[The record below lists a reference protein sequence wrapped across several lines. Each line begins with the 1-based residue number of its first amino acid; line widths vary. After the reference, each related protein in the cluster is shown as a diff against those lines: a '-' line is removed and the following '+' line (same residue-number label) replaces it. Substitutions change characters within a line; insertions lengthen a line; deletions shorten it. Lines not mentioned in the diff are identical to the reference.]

1 MKIKWADCL
10 LPAAAELS
18 RFSFSLAYPRP
29 QQLGAV
35 RLRRP
40 YSHRSWTPSFLLA
53 QKSAQQIKWLDYNE
67 NLTAIK
73 RGWNIAFES
82 RRDERT
88 FIFSCCNSLG
98 NLLGRRQLSTFC
110 TRSFLEMA
118 LSPFL
123 SAWTEKLVSKP
134 SLHSSICLLGLLSK
148 LCWHFMITSSGT
160 WNSEARWIQ

>member
-1 MKIKWADCL
+1 MSWLFAPRCCWVVSL
-10 LPAAAELS
+10 FFLSRLSQAPAAGSCKTETALFTQKLDSEFFIGS
-18 RFSFSLAYPRP
+18 KICTANIVVSLQSKLNCNQERM
-29 QQLGAV
+29 
-35 RLRRP
+35 
-40 YSHRSWTPSFLLA
+40 W
-53 QKSAQQIKWLDYNE
+53 
-67 NLTAIK
+67 
-73 RGWNIAFES
+73 WNIAFES

-88 FIFSCCNSLG
+88 YIFSCCNSLG
-98 NLLGRRQLSTFC
+98 NLLGRRQLSIFC

-160 WNSEARWIQ
+160 WNSEARWTQ